1 MSIFQYSLNLS
12 TKVSSSI
19 ELLHEKKKKKNT
31 SKTRKSTEKWKVSC
45 GTTSAFYGKEL
56 TTLFMGFSHRECW
69 SALPFPPPVNNI
81 WSADSLE
88 KTLMLGKIEGK
99 RKRRWQRLTWL
110 GSITDSRNMHLSKLQ
125 EVVKD
130 REAWCAAV
138 HGVTESQT

>member
-19 ELLHEKKKKKNT
+19 VMLQEKKQNKT

-45 GTTSAFYGKEL
+45 GTTTAFYGKEL
-56 TTLFMGFSHRECW
+56 TILFMGFSHRECW
-69 SALPFPPPVNNI
+69 SGLPFPPPVNNT
-81 WSADSLE
+81 WSADSLG

-99 RKRRWQRLTWL
+99 RKRRWQRLRWL
-110 GSITDSRNMHLSKLQ
+110 GSITDSMNMHLSKLQ

-130 REAWCAAV
+130 REAWLAAV
-138 HGVTESQT
+138 HGVTKSWT